1 MKRLYKYTI
10 ILLTGVLL
18 MLSLTGCSLFGDR
31 DNSTKFIDRT
41 IPVIADAFRSG
52 DANEVCSLLEN
63 STDYTRSELE
73 RFFDDCGNISK
84 IYLDYGGF
92 AHEKGVH
99 DGEKYESINTLNGY
113 ILADN
118 GIYIFWVNYTQY
130 NKKDIKIHNLW
141 IISGKTE
148 AIENQDWKNKYH
160 FEKGTEFIY
169 ADYYDDY
176 FSGEYRLIWGE
187 ILQWNENSAVLEEDD
202 FDKDDLKSIS
212 LDAIVSK
219 YGQYGAEYDTVNG
232 YHTIFYKTSEKGKYT
247 QIFLDD
253 DDIADEVQ
261 STDEIGYGITG
272 IKEIK

>member
-63 STDYTRSELE
+63 
-73 RFFDDCGNISK
+73 FFDDCGNISK

-212 LDAIVSK
+212 LDKIVSK